1 MSSRITKECQRGHV
15 FEPDYPD
22 SDDCPYCAQMERRPY
37 QSKKTM
43 PIYDAPP
50 VAEVRPAKPRPVGQS
65 KTVPL
70 HATVGTLNMD
80 YVDVQD
86 PVVGWLVATAGPLR
100 GQDFRVPSGRSSLGR
115 DPSCRICIAGDP
127 TVSSQQGYINYSRNR
142 RFTISPGEGSSLLY
156 VNGMEVLA
164 PVELTPFTVIEMG
177 CTKMA
182 FIPFC
187 GENFDWSVVEEDK

>member
-1 MSSRITKECQRGHV
+1 MSSITKECKRGHV

-22 SDDCPYCAQMERRPY
+22 SEDCPYCAQMEGAKPY
-37 QSKKTM
+37 QPKKTM
-43 PIYDAPP
+43 PIYDTP
-50 VAEVRPAKPRPVGQS
+50 VRSEGTANAGRPVGRS
-65 KTVPL
+65 KTVSL
-70 HATVGTLNMD
+70 HPVIGTVAMPDL
-80 YVDVQD
+80 DVTD

-127 TVSSQQGYINYSRNR
+127 TISSQQGYINYSRNR

-164 PVELTPFTVIEMG
+164 PVELTPYNVIEMG
-177 CTKMA
+177 ATKMA

-187 GENFDWSVVEEDK
+187 GEDFDWSVTEDDK